1 MILVYG
7 IGYVGLS
14 VGMLLALSKKYVKFF
29 DINKSKIDS
38 LNKLESPIKD
48 KYIEDYLKSVQIN
61 IDAELSSE
69 ARLED
74 LVGAEYIIIATPTNY
89 DDVTGK
95 FDTSSIETILSTLND
110 KFEPRIIGNKQ
121 RTPWIVIKSTI
132 PVGYTE
138 SIQNKYHNL
147 KILFSPEFL
156 REGHALEDNLKPSR
170 IIVGTPCNNKEYKKA
185 AEDFAALMK
194 AASWRREGHKD
205 TDGHPDEVTVMVMG
219 SREAESVKLF
229 SNTYL
234 AMRVAFFNELD
245 TYAVKNNMDTSNIIN
260 GVCLDSRI
268 GDGYINPQFGY
279 GGYCLPKDTKQL
291 VSNFE
296 NAGAAEKLIRA
307 TVESNETR
315 LDFIA
320 HDILKRSPST
330 IGIYRLTMKEGS
342 DNFRESAI
350 IKVMHKVKRLAD
362 KYNKHVT
369 FIVYEPSLALAGK
382 QKYQDDSGE
391 YRLVSLRELDRESDI
406 IVANRWNDE
415 LKNFKDIESRIY
427 TRDIFNRD

>member
-194 AASWRREGHKD
+194 AASWRREGHRD

-268 GDGYINPQFGY
+268 GDGYNNPQFGY

-382 QKYQDDSGE
+382 QEYQDDSGE

-406 IVANRWNDE
+406 IVANRWNNE

-427 TRDIFNRD
+427 TRDIFNIN

>member
-48 KYIEDYLKSVQIN
+48 KYIEDYLRSVQIN

-194 AASWRREGHKD
+194 AASWRREGHRD

-245 TYAVKNNMDTSNIIN
+245 TYAVKNNMNTSNIIN

-268 GDGYINPQFGY
+268 GDGYNNPQFGY

-291 VSNFE
+291 VSNFK

-382 QKYQDDSGE
+382 QEYQDDSGE

-427 TRDIFNRD
+427 TRDIFNIN

>member
-48 KYIEDYLKSVQIN
+48 KYIEDYLRSVQIN

-69 ARLED
+69 AKLED

-268 GDGYINPQFGY
+268 GDGYNNPQFGY

-369 FIVYEPSLALAGK
+369 FIIYEPSLALAGK
-382 QKYQDDSGE
+382 QEYQDDSGE

-427 TRDIFNRD
+427 TRDIFNIN

>member
-1 MILVYG
+1 MVLVYG

-48 KYIEDYLKSVQIN
+48 KYIEDYLRSVQIN

-95 FDTSSIETILSTLND
+95 FDTSSIETILNTLND

-121 RTPWIVIKSTI
+121 RIPWIVIKSTI

-268 GDGYINPQFGY
+268 GDGYNNPQFGY

-382 QKYQDDSGE
+382 QEYQDDSGE

-427 TRDIFNRD
+427 TRDIFNIN

>member
-48 KYIEDYLKSVQIN
+48 KYIEDYLRSVQIN

-268 GDGYINPQFGY
+268 GDGYNNPQFGY

-369 FIVYEPSLALAGK
+369 FIIYEPSLALAGK

-427 TRDIFNRD
+427 TRDIFNIN

>member
-29 DINKSKIDS
+29 DINKAKIDS

-48 KYIEDYLKSVQIN
+48 KYIEDYLRSVQIN

-194 AASWRREGHKD
+194 AASWRREGHRD
-205 TDGHPDEVTVMVMG
+205 TDGNPDEVAVMVMG

-268 GDGYINPQFGY
+268 GDGYNNPQFGY

-320 HDILKRSPST
+320 HDILKKSPST

-350 IKVMHKVKRLAD
+350 IKVMHKIKRLAD
-362 KYNKHVT
+362 KHNKHVT

-382 QKYQDDSGE
+382 QEYQDDSGE

-427 TRDIFNRD
+427 TRDIFNIN

>member
-48 KYIEDYLKSVQIN
+48 KYIEDYLRSVQIN

-95 FDTSSIETILSTLND
+95 FDTSSIETILNTLND

-194 AASWRREGHKD
+194 AASWRREGHRD

-268 GDGYINPQFGY
+268 GDGYNNPQFGY

-427 TRDIFNRD
+427 TRDIFNIN

>member
-194 AASWRREGHKD
+194 AASWRREGHRD

-268 GDGYINPQFGY
+268 GDGYNNPQFGY

-369 FIVYEPSLALAGK
+369 FIIYEPSLALAGK
-382 QKYQDDSGE
+382 QEYQDDSGE

-427 TRDIFNRD
+427 TRDIFNIN

>member
-48 KYIEDYLKSVQIN
+48 KYIEDYLRSVQIN

-69 ARLED
+69 AKLED

-268 GDGYINPQFGY
+268 GDGYNNPQFGY

-427 TRDIFNRD
+427 TRDIFNIN

>member
-48 KYIEDYLKSVQIN
+48 KYIEDYLRSVQIN

-95 FDTSSIETILSTLND
+95 FDTSSIETILNTLND

-121 RTPWIVIKSTI
+121 RIPWIVIKSTI

-268 GDGYINPQFGY
+268 GDGYNNPQFGY

-427 TRDIFNRD
+427 TRDIFNIN

>member
-48 KYIEDYLKSVQIN
+48 KYIEDYLRSVQIN

-69 ARLED
+69 AKLED

-95 FDTSSIETILSTLND
+95 FDTSSIETILNTLND

-194 AASWRREGHKD
+194 AASWRREGHRD

-268 GDGYINPQFGY
+268 GDGYNNPQFGY

-427 TRDIFNRD
+427 TRDIFNIN

>member
-268 GDGYINPQFGY
+268 GDGYNNPQFGY

-369 FIVYEPSLALAGK
+369 FIIYEPSLALAGK
-382 QKYQDDSGE
+382 QEYQDDSGE

-427 TRDIFNRD
+427 TRDIFNIN

>member
-194 AASWRREGHKD
+194 AASWRREGHRD

-268 GDGYINPQFGY
+268 GDGYNNTQFGY

-291 VSNFE
+291 VSNFK

-350 IKVMHKVKRLAD
+350 IKVMHKIKRLAD

-382 QKYQDDSGE
+382 QEYQDDSGE

-427 TRDIFNRD
+427 TRDIFNIN